1 MKRLLVI
8 VSVCF
13 SLLLALWTP
22 VGPGG
27 GNVYSGDISNTSPA
41 VIYFAPY
48 NSSTRLVKSTDEG
61 ITWVQTAGVLS
72 GYVSDLLVHP
82 ANPNIVYAC
91 LGSSIYRTTDG
102 GASWTR
108 LNTPGSNYFRE
119 MAFNP
124 RNPNVIYAAGYYYG
138 ASPYKQVLVRSDD
151 GGNTWSAFYFDTT
164 TANAYGYSLAI
175 DPVDT
180 ATVYVGGY
188 RASGLTTLHRS
199 SDRGQTWEELP
210 FGISGYYPYTIYI
223 SPANP
228 NLIFVAPYTSGIYRS
243 TDRGQTW
250 TRTASVSAV
259 YRLTGASGNPA
270 VLYASTS
277 GSVYRIQDTGRTWT
291 VINRGLTGTPNFC
304 LMTSPNSTPTVYVG
318 TKTGLFRSTN
328 YGDTWENLIEELYL
342 SQVKVVALAEDP
354 ATVYVECLNDGV
366 YKSTDNGISW
376 RRCPDFLSCGNII
389 SIAVDPRD
397 PLRVWVLEGSG

>member
-1 MKRLLVI
+1 LKRLLVI

-13 SLLLALWTP
+13 GLLLALWTP

-27 GNVYSGDISNTSPA
+27 GNVYSGDISNTNPA

-61 ITWVQTAGVLS
+61 TTWVQTTGVLS
-72 GYVSDLLVHP
+72 GYVYDLLVHP
-82 ANPNIVYAC
+82 ADPSIVYAC

-102 GASWTR
+102 GASWMR
-108 LNTPGSNYFRE
+108 LNTPSSNYFRE

-124 RNPNVIYAAGYYYG
+124 QNPNVIYATGYYYG

-164 TANAYGYSLAI
+164 TTNAYGYSLAI

-210 FGISGYYPYTIYI
+210 FGISGYYPYAIYI
-223 SPANP
+223 SPANS

-250 TRTASVSAV
+250 TRVTSLAAV

-277 GSVYRIQDTGRTWT
+277 GSVYRSQDTGRTWT
-291 VINRGLTGTPNFC
+291 VVNRGLSGTPNFC
-304 LMTSPNSTPTVYVG
+304 LMSNPNSPPTVYVG
-318 TKTGLFRSTN
+318 TKTGLFRSAN
-328 YGDTWENLIEELYL
+328 YGDTWENLIEELFL
-342 SQVKVVALAEDP
+342 SQVKVVALADDP
-354 ATVYVECLNDGV
+354 ATLYVECLNDGV
-366 YKSTDNGISW
+366 YKSTDNGSTW

-397 PLRVWVLEGSG
+397 PLTVWALEGSG